1 MSASKS
7 EFLAIHSTEVI
18 RMRGSLHVNELI
30 VHLGNPGP
38 VVDVGDHC
46 LEYAHVEFHGK
57 GVFRMLRHGEQ
68 MWRYEQ

>member
-7 EFLAIHSTEVI
+7 EFLAIHSTEDI

-38 VVDVGDHC
+38 VVDVGDHR
-46 LEYAHVEFHGK
+46 LEYSTVKFHGR
-57 GVFRMLRHGEQ
+57 GVFRILRHGRQ
-68 MWRYEQ
+68 LWRYEQ